1 MSREIKFRA
10 WDNAASMMLSS
21 DDIAIA
27 LQLNGDVL
35 PLDLFAS
42 SVGML
47 ALRRSPKN
55 ERYTL
60 MQFTGLHDKNG
71 KEIYE
76 GDIVFNANKHLLTLV
91 NEYPRT
97 YVVEWREGKYNE
109 ENTWLRNTPGFIF
122 RKLNPVGKRYME
134 LIFNQSQIEIVG
146 NIYEN
151 PELLKEENK

>member
-10 WDNAASMMLSS
+10 WDNTAQMMLSS
-21 DDIAIA
+21 DDIALA

-42 SVGML
+42 SEGML
-47 ALRRSPKN
+47 SLRRSPKN

-60 MQFTGLHDKNG
+60 MQFTGLKDKND

-76 GDIVFNANKHLLTLV
+76 GDIVFNANKHPFTLV
-91 NEYPRT
+91 NQDPRT

-109 ENTWLRNTPGFIF
+109 ENTWLQNTPGFIF
-122 RKLNPVGKRYME
+122 RKLDKRYME

-151 PELLKEENK
+151 PELLNNGTHED